1 MGTTDIPRNAF
12 NALCA
17 QAANENWCWRVNCT
31 TCGHLL
37 FRYGLRELARGK
49 HPDSSSWI
57 VSKSHGVLSRGGELV
72 ELGPAPPRWTPW
84 APKEQLHLAQILS
97 QACIRD
103 ITTACSFP
111 GWLGYLGLGLKYSE
125 DTEKATHFI
134 SQSWAPQLLDLL
146 PRDATSRSF
155 LRDFMNDPGKTLCW
169 RMLGVF
175 ETDLSQVTVHSMRS

>member
-1 MGTTDIPRNAF
+1 MRRRLLPLG
-12 NALCA
+12 L
-17 QAANENWCWRVNCT
+17 AA
-31 TCGHLL
+31 LL
-37 FRYGLRELARGK
+37 FNPSFAQTIDIGRGGTYEISNGSAPRAVEPTSSLSLKAALSLAFGASPELSGARRELEAIEATIIQAQVR
-49 HPDSSSWI
+49 PNP
-57 VSKSHGVLSRGGELV
+57 ELAT
-72 ELGPAPPRWTPW
+72 L
-84 APKEQLHLAQILS
+84 I
-97 QACIRD
+97 
-103 ITTACSFP
+103 
-111 GWLGYLGLGLKYSE
+111 E